1 MVGVRPRKGRF
12 LEDGPHTVI
21 VTPMKPVDG
30 RAGRRYEPQTPVTI
44 DRVLVQPSAGNAL
57 KAAETRTPWKGLVDE
72 GTIRVIGTAR
82 TWPGGPHS
90 LIRVTVGPPGIQG
103 HLYQQSGDA
112 QNYGASPMTRH
123 FTVRGDSATTES
135 K

>member
-12 LEDGPHTVI
+12 LEDGPHTVV

-72 GTIRVIGTAR
+72 AAPPVAWGTSTSSRGTPR
-82 TWPGGPHS
+82 T
-90 LIRVTVGPPGIQG
+90 TAPP
-103 HLYQQSGDA
+103 
-112 QNYGASPMTRH
+112 P
-123 FTVRGDSATTES
+123 
-135 K
+135 